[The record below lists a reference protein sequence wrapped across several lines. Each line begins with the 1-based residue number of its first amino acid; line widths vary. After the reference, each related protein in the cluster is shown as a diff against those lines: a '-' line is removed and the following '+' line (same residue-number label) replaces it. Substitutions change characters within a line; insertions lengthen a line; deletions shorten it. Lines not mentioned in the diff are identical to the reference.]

1 MDGLVIGPHTI
12 PEQELVEIFSTSGG
26 PGGQHSN
33 RSETAVRLR
42 FDITESTLPEEVRA
56 TLRSK
61 LGEVVEVVSSESR
74 SQFRNRALARQR
86 LREKLEGALVEH
98 PKRRKTRPSS
108 AAKKKRVDEKKA
120 RGETKRLRR
129 NPSPDD

>member
-86 LREKLEGALVEH
+86 LREKLEGALVEP

-108 AAKKKRVDEKKA
+108 GAKKKRVDEKKA

>member
-1 MDGLVIGPHTI
+1 MEGLEIGEHTI

-42 FDITESTLPEEVRA
+42 FDITVSTLPEEVRA
-56 TLRSK
+56 TLLSR
-61 LGEVVEVVSSESR
+61 LGEVVEVTSSESR

-86 LREKLEGALVEH
+86 LREKLEAALVEH
-98 PKRRKTRPSS
+98 PKRRKTRPSR
-108 AAKKKRVDEKKA
+108 AAKEKRVDQKKA